1 MNNRS
6 ERRPVKA
13 CLPAGRAHKDKE
25 GTRQK
30 RREKVIGERNRLAL
44 AYLELAGDKI
54 FQKQSADKKME
65 LVRQA
70 LAIGDEMAE
79 QILREHKTSDPRRI
93 ASNLGVKVLGGEKG
107 KGAEY
112 QKNKK
117 EITVYRNFHERL
129 LREVK
134 SAQLSEHLIKS
145 LVAHE
150 LFHFLEHTQIG
161 EVYRKFKFE
170 SWRIG
175 FYARESYIKG
185 LSDVAAQAFTQTL
198 LGLQLSPQVFNYM
211 V

>member
-1 MNNRS
+1 MNSRG
-6 ERRPVKA
+6 ERRPV
-13 CLPAGRAHKDKE
+13 RARKGKE
-25 GTRQK
+25 GERQG
-30 RREKVIGERNRLAL
+30 RREKTISDRNRIAL
-44 AYLELAGDKI
+44 AYLELAEDRT
-54 FQKQSADKKME
+54 FQKLPEAKKME
-65 LVRQA
+65 LVKQA
-70 LAIGDEMAE
+70 LAIGDETAE
-79 QILREHKTSDPRRI
+79 QILKEHKTSDPRRI

-107 KGAEY
+107 KGAKY
-112 QKNKK
+112 QRNKK

-150 LFHFLEHTQIG
+150 LFHFLEHSQLG
-161 EVYRKFKFE
+161 EVYKKFKFE

-175 FYARESYIKG
+175 PYARENYIKG

-211 V
+211 I